1 MLYTYATSICTIFF
15 TPHTVIT
22 AAIVGASG
30 YSGAE
35 LLRLLHARTDVS
47 LTQLV
52 AASSAGKRVSEV
64 YPWFTSKVDTVFQ
77 PLDAASLAGTDV
89 VFVALP
95 SGEAMHL
102 VPALQGK
109 VGRIIDLG
117 GDFRLLSADV
127 YKQFYQHEHA
137 APELLGQAVYGLPEW
152 KFEEIHSATLLANPG
167 CYPTSAILGLLPA
180 LAGGVVA
187 PNGIVINSLSGVSG
201 AGRSA
206 SVDMS
211 FTELNENIR
220 AYKIGRHQ
228 HIPEIE
234 SVLSRATNQAVSV
247 SFVPH
252 LVPITRG
259 IYTTIHATLSAPLSA
274 AAVHELYSEYCRTAP
289 FVRVRREIP
298 QIAGVVRTNFCDI
311 NVTVEPRTNQLIVTS
326 VIDNLVKG
334 AAGQAVQNMNIMF
347 ELPQQHGLQ

>member
-1 MLYTYATSICTIFF
+1 
-15 TPHTVIT
+15 VIT

-35 LLRLLHARTDVS
+35 LVRLLHQRPDVS
-47 LTQLV
+47 LTRLV
-52 AASSAGKRVSEV
+52 AASSAGKRVAEV
-64 YPWFTSKVDTVFQ
+64 YPWFAGKVETSFES
-77 PLDAASLAGTDV
+77 LDPAALAGTDV
-89 VFVALP
+89 VFLALP

-102 VPALQGK
+102 VPSLRSS

-117 GDFRLLSADV
+117 GDFRLLSPSL
-127 YKQFYQHEHA
+127 YKEYYQHDHA
-137 APELLGQAVYGLPEW
+137 SPALLGQAVYGLPEW
-152 KFEEIHSATLLANPG
+152 QFEEIHEATLLANPG

-180 LAGGVVA
+180 LAQGLVE
-187 PNGIVINSLSGVSG
+187 PRGIVINSLSGVSG

-234 SVLSRATNQAVSV
+234 SVLSRATGSEVSC

-259 IYTTIHATLSAPLSA
+259 IYTTIHATLSSPVATA
-274 AAVHELYSEYCRTAP
+274 AAFEAYTEFYRRAP

-311 NVTVEPRTNQLIVTS
+311 NVTVEPRTHQLIITS

-347 ELPQQHGLQ
+347 DVPQEQGLQ